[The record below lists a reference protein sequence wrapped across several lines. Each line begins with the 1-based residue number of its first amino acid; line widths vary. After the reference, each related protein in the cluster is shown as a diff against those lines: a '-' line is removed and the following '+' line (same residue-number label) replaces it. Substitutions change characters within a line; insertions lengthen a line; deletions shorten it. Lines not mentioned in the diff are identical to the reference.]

1 MKLVNIKILGTI
13 LFLLF
18 SIDLRAQNEVYFE
31 FTDGITDSTLKTEME
46 NNASKLLT
54 AINIA
59 QSTNSNDVNF
69 SGIAITDD
77 AANSVAM
84 LWSNVHMRIE
94 EDDIL
99 THCLTLKSGANIRGY
114 EASGIAVE
122 MVPLDDSFQDALNQ
136 EISIDFDRN
145 GRISDFVISAGVAQ
159 YKSLMKDAKSVDDMD
174 KRMQILHYVEQF
186 RTAYCQKDIKFME
199 NVFSDDALIITGR
212 EVIRRERPTD
222 GPMSLKKDIIYN
234 KQNKTQYL
242 TNLRGIFSRNGY
254 INVKFSEVTIERNG
268 AKPNIYG
275 VTCVQDW
282 HTKNSKG
289 GQYHD
294 EGIVFMLWD
303 FTDEEHPTIHVRTWQ
318 PMSDSKRFT
327 TKSFKL

>member
-1 MKLVNIKILGTI
+1 MNIKYIRFIGVLI
-13 LFLLF
+13 CLFFYSSLH
-18 SIDLRAQNEVYFE
+18 AQSEVNFE
-31 FTDGITDSTLKTEME
+31 FTDGISNSTLKSAME
-46 NNASKLLT
+46 KNASRLLS
-54 AINIA
+54 AINRA
-59 QSTNSNDVNF
+59 QSSKSKSVDFT
-69 SGIAITDD
+69 GIDITDD
-77 AANSVAM
+77 AANSLAM
-84 LWSNVHMRIE
+84 LWSNVHMKIE
-94 EDDIL
+94 DDDIL
-99 THCLTLKSGANIRGY
+99 IHCLTLKSGSNIRGY

-122 MVPLDDSFQDALNQ
+122 MVPLDDSYQDVLNQ
-136 EISIDFDRN
+136 EISIDFDRS

-159 YKSLMKDAKSVDDMD
+159 YKSLMKDAKSVDDLD

-212 EVIRRERPTD
+212 EVIRRERPAD
-222 GPMSLKKDIIYN
+222 GAMSMKKDIIYN
-234 KQNKTQYL
+234 KMNKSQYL
-242 TNLRGIFSRNGY
+242 NNLRGIFSRNGY
-254 INVKFSEVTIERNG
+254 VNVKFSEVTIERNG

-282 HTKNSKG
+282 HTKNNKG

-303 FTDEEHPTIHVRTWQ
+303 FTDDEHPTIHVRTWQ
-318 PMSDSKRFT
+318 PMSDTNRFT